1 MMPTNTPALP
11 SAVAMT
17 SGLTRQR
24 LANGSRIE
32 SVDAVGSVNQPA
44 SGQALHCA
52 ADIGGP
58 TKSAHK
64 MRWWALPTW

>member
-1 MMPTNTPALP
+1 MKPTQTIP
-11 SAVAMT
+11 T
-17 SGLTRQR
+17 TRQR